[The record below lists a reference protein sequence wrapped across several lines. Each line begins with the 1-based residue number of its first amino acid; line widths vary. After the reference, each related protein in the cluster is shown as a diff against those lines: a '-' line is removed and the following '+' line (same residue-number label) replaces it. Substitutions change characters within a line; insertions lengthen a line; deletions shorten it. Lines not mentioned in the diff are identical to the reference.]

1 MKWQQNL
8 ISKLIVKKSNKEK
21 QEKQI
26 DTRAI
31 LMDAVRSLGGI
42 VPQLEQ
48 IISKFQEN
56 SELIENKKNTFWDK
70 LIEIIQKAFN
80 LDKKPKIYKVIIV
93 DKITQAKQYEHI
105 NFDEFILSLQ
115 KRCKYYLSFTTRK
128 TPGYEKIEAMADD
141 KIVEFIAKNLSECQK
156 LLVTLS
162 ALDDYFKETVTP
174 LSRSK
179 IKGIKMEISSLK
191 NTIIKTNQRK
201 AEYSSLIEEQ
211 RQMQKLGLA

>member
-1 MKWQQNL
+1 M
-8 ISKLIVKKSNKEK
+8 
-21 QEKQI
+21 
-26 DTRAI
+26 
-31 LMDAVRSLGGI
+31 
-42 VPQLEQ
+42 
-48 IISKFQEN
+48 
-56 SELIENKKNTFWDK
+56 
-70 LIEIIQKAFN
+70 
-80 LDKKPKIYKVIIV
+80 